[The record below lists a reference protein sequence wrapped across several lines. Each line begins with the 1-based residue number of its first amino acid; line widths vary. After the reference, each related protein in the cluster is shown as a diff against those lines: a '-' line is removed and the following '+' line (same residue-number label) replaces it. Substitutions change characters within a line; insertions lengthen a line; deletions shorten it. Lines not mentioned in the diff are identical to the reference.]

1 MDGDDSTLASFPTYA
16 ELTQTQGW
24 SQDRTKTVEAEPEDS
39 VGPSGQR
46 YTEGALLGVGG
57 MGKVM
62 LARDAR
68 IGREVAV
75 KELRSDREMGPDERV
90 RFLREARVQG
100 QLEHPSIVP
109 VYDIDRRADGTTF
122 FTMRR
127 VVGRTLLAILDDL
140 RRDDPAARARYTQR
154 ELLTAFATVCLTI
167 DYAHTR
173 GVIHR
178 DIKPA
183 NLMLGDFGE
192 VYVLDWGL
200 ARLVGEGERDSLEPD
215 QPPQRLSIPGELMG
229 TPLYMAPEQMQ
240 DPGVG
245 RAADVFALGAI
256 LFEILT
262 LQKLRTAE
270 TLYLPANARTSE
282 RAPER
287 GIAPELE
294 TICVRA
300 TETEPADRYPT
311 PRALQEAVVRY
322 LEGDREVAQR
332 KALASQHA
340 DRAREAIARADE
352 PGADHGAQH
361 GIAIRELNLALALDP
376 TNTEHASQLGQILT
390 TPPRE
395 IPPEVHR
402 QMQLGTDRLVRSGAQ
417 FSIFGM
423 SIWFIFLPAL
433 LAIGVRSWPQIL
445 AVIIPA
451 LISGAASV
459 YATFFQ
465 KRIGRIPQLVT
476 VGCTL
481 IAAAMLSRMF
491 GPLVLVPTLI
501 ASYAIVLQA
510 HPARL
515 FRRLALSASVA
526 ALVVPILLELAGVLP
541 ASYSFEAGRWLV
553 EPQMI
558 ELPRLGTQ
566 LLLMLTNI
574 AMIIVPCMFI
584 AKLRSDLSDVQAR
597 QLTQAWQFKRLAT
610 RV

>member
-1 MDGDDSTLASFPTYA
+1 MDGDDSTVGFPTYA

-24 SQDRTKTVEAEPEDS
+24 SQDRSKAVEAEPEDS

-127 VVGRTLLAILDDL
+127 VVGRTLHAILDDL
-140 RRDDPAARARYTQR
+140 RRDDPAARTRYTQR

-200 ARLVGEGERDSLEPD
+200 ARLVGEGELDSLEPD
-215 QPPQRLSIPGELMG
+215 QPPQRLSVPGELMG

-245 RAADVFALGAI
+245 PAADVFALGAI

-287 GIAPELE
+287 AIAPELE

-332 KALASQHA
+332 KALAKQHA

-352 PGADHGAQH
+352 PGADHGGQH

-376 TNTEHASQLGQILT
+376 ADTTHASLLGQILT

-395 IPPEVHR
+395 IPPEVHK

-417 FSIFGM
+417 FSILGM
-423 SIWFIFLPAL
+423 SIWFVFLPAVL
-433 LAIGVRSWPQIL
+433 VIGVRSTTQLL

-451 LISGAASV
+451 MISGAASV
-459 YATFFQ
+459 YATLQ
-465 KRIGRIPQLVT
+465 KRIGRGPQLVT

-481 IAAAMLSRMF
+481 LAASMLSRMF
-491 GPLVLVPTLI
+491 GPLILVPTLI

-515 FRRLALSASVA
+515 FRRLALVASIVA
-526 ALVVPILLELAGVLP
+526 LAVPILLELAGILP
-541 ASYSFEAGRWLV
+541 ASYAFEGGRWLV

-558 ELPRLGTQ
+558 ELPPLGTQ
-566 LLLMLTNI
+566 LLLMVTNM
-574 AMIIVPCMFI
+574 AMIIVPCVFI
-584 AKLRSDLSDVQAR
+584 AKLRSDLSEVQAR